1 MAVFNK
7 KRNLLEDNN
16 NLMGMSSRKNS
27 NVRFSSAIKP
37 EGQMQSSQRARD
49 IFSSSTLYG
58 QPISRQSTKKGV
70 RIQPQIRPTQ
80 TKTTQPTQPTQTQMQ
95 MPQTQQ
101 TQMQMQPSF
110 TENISSLSNEA
121 VRSARESADLARQ
134 LYSQQAP
141 EILGSYEQQ
150 IANYGQQQRDIQA
163 QMEQARQQEAQN
175 KAMIEQQYGQ
185 QVQQATTASEADLRR
200 AAEARRIQQAQ
211 LEQKFANLGTLGST
225 GYFGQTGETQ
235 RSESEFLRG
244 QQDIMAQRQATVN
257 DINNQKNV
265 AIMNAQNNINNILTG
280 YQQQINDLNNNIT
293 IAYRDKVKMANDL
306 YANLEQRLTDIDR
319 VTRDELATYNKQLFD
334 IEQENIRSQ
343 REIERENIRSQR
355 EAEEQRLK
363 GLPTPPTILELRNT
377 EDALNL
383 VETILQEGNLGS
395 VTGRPLLRFTGI
407 RPGGLRTET
416 LLNTLLDKLT
426 VEARKS
432 LKGQGTITDREVEML
447 RNAILPEKGQAG
459 LTESDLRAMLTV
471 IGNRLNQDYV
481 SGTQMLN
488 QAQMQQ
494 PTMGTSNF
502 TIVEVQ

>member
-37 EGQMQSSQRARD
+37 EGQMQSSQRAMD
-49 IFSSSTLYG
+49 IFSPSTLYG

-80 TKTTQPTQPTQTQMQ
+80 TKTTQPTQPAQQTQ
-95 MPQTQQ
+95 PQQ

-110 TENISSLSNEA
+110 TENISGLSNEA

-293 IAYRDKVKMANDL
+293 IAYRDKIKMANDL

-334 IEQENIRSQ
+334 IE
-343 REIERENIRSQR
+343 RENIRSQR
-355 EAEEQRLK
+355 EAEEQILK
-363 GLPTPPTILELRNT
+363 GLPKPPTVAELRNT

-383 VETILQEGNLGS
+383 VETLLQEGNLGA
-395 VTGRPLLRFTGI
+395 VTGRIQYAGI
-407 RPGGLRTET
+407 RPGGLRTQT
-416 LLNTLLDKLT
+416 LMSSLLDKLV
-426 VEARKS
+426 VENRKE
-432 LKGQGTITDREVEML
+432 LKGQGTITDKEVDML
-447 RNAILPEKGQAG
+447 RNAIFPPAGTPG
-459 LTESDLRAMLTV
+459 LTERDLRAVLETLQDRLNYDYTTGMQMQMSGMQQGMQSPQGMT
-471 IGNRLNQDYV
+471 IGNY
-481 SGTQMLN
+481 
-488 QAQMQQ
+488 
-494 PTMGTSNF
+494 
-502 TIVEVQ
+502 TITEIQ